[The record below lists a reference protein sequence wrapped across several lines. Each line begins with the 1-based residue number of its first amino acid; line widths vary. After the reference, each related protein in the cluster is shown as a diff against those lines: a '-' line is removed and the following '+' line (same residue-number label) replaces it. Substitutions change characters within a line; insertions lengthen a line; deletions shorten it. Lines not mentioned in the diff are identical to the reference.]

1 MSALPHFPALPGDPY
16 QQPSLEE
23 FASDLARVNQYK
35 PADIQA
41 NRNGFMS
48 TIQFFRLLW
57 QASKPFRQAT
67 WSLCV
72 WLALLGLM
80 GSLFRQRLMR
90 MVFFHNY
97 AIEAVGVSISMAIAF
112 VVGIMNTTE
121 KCWLLLKDLL
131 SGEVTSVEGRLDP
144 AWQEEMGEGLKRI
157 KREMVRTY
165 HYSVRQESFEVQPHA
180 YDLLRSKYD
189 DFRPVVRIY
198 FTPRSR
204 QLLSIETLQ
213 VDPARYTEASR
224 R

>member
-1 MSALPHFPALPGDPY
+1 VSALQQFPAQPGDPHR
-16 QQPSLEE
+16 QPSIEE
-23 FASDLARVNQYK
+23 FSSDLARVNQYK
-35 PADIQA
+35 PADIVA

-48 TIQFFRLLW
+48 RKQFFRLLW
-57 QASKPFRQAT
+57 QASKPFRQAA
-67 WSLCV
+67 WSLCIWV
-72 WLALLGLM
+72 ALLGLI

-97 AIEAVGVSISMAIAF
+97 AIEAVGVSISVAIAF
-112 VVGIMNTTE
+112 VVGLMNTSE
-121 KCWLLLKDLL
+121 QCWLLLKDLL

-165 HYSVRQESFEVQPHA
+165 HYSVRQESFEVQPLAHE
-180 YDLLRSKYD
+180 LLRSKYD

-213 VDPARYTEASR
+213 ADPERYTEASR